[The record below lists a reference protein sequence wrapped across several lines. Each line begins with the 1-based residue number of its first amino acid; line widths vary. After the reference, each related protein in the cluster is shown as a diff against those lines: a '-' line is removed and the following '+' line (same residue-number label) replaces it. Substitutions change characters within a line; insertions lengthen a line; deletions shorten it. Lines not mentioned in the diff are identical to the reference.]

1 MRNEEI
7 VYRELWRTSNVKRRR
22 TKIMNKLLDSVD
34 ILVGILL
41 LGVIYFVVDTYAH
54 WAHRLDC
61 DGPRTGSCDWTCC
74 RYHHSGN

>member
-1 MRNEEI
+1 
-7 VYRELWRTSNVKRRR
+7 
-22 TKIMNKLLDSVD
+22 MNKLSDAVD

-74 RYHHSGN
+74 RYHQSGN